1 MLVMGQVDAGILW
14 HFYQTLAP
22 DKIET
27 ITLSP
32 EQLTGIGEMQIA
44 VSTYSRSHKSA
55 QKLIDFTTS
64 AEGKA
69 VFEEY
74 GYIVDSEQLNRYR
87 QGEGE

>member
-1 MLVMGQVDAGILW
+1 MLVMGQVDAGIIW

-44 VSTYSRSHKSA
+44 VSMYSDDAKSA
-55 QKLIDFTTS
+55 QQFISFVTS
-64 AEGKA
+64 AKGKA
-69 VFEEY
+69 IFKKH
-74 GYIVDSEQLNRYR
+74 GYIVEVEEVNKYWR
-87 QGEGE
+87 